1 MNKVPMINYI
11 KVLLLFI
18 VTIVLVVV
26 LANIYTK
33 RNNYNRENSDVMN
46 FLSVVKYDDL
56 ENYLVENQN
65 VFIYMAPSNNSNLD
79 DFESSLKDYILS
91 EELEKDFVY
100 LDSSNFKFENYELL
114 KQNYFSK
121 SLLDNKVQIDS
132 RSAILVVNNEEIVEV
147 LNENLTIES
156 VKTLINTYGEL

>member
-1 MNKVPMINYI
+1 
-11 KVLLLFI
+11 
-18 VTIVLVVV
+18 
-26 LANIYTK
+26 
-33 RNNYNRENSDVMN
+33 
-46 FLSVVKYDDL
+46 
-56 ENYLVENQN
+56 
-65 VFIYMAPSNNSNLD
+65 MAPSNNSNLD

>member
-26 LANIYTK
+26 LANFYTK

-56 ENYLVENQN
+56 SNYLVENQN

-121 SLLDNKVQIDS
+121 SLLDSKVEIDS
-132 RSAILVVNNEEIVEV
+132 RSAILVVNNEKIVEV

-156 VKTLINTYGEL
+156 VKTLINAYGEL

>member
-18 VTIVLVVV
+18 VTIVFVVV

>member
-65 VFIYMAPSNNSNLD
+65 VFIYMAPSNNYNLD